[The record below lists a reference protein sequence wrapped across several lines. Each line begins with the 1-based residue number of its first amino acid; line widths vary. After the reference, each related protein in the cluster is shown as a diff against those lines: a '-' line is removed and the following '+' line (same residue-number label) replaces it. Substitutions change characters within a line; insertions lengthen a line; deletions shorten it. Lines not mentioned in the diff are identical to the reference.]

1 LRHFLIIL
9 SGNGA
14 AQVVNLLGYPFLAR
28 LYSPEEFGLFGLFV
42 AAAGALGVIASGRFE
57 FAIPTAPRWGVSSL
71 LWLCFIVST
80 GFGLIGGLGAAIY
93 LWIHP
98 ADAGFAYAVL
108 FGLSVSLIG
117 ICTASTM
124 LVMRNDGYRAAAGSM
139 LARTGAVVLSQ
150 VALAF
155 VVPYAVS
162 LMVGFALG
170 LVVQAILLLFW
181 AVRKVGI
188 GRPRAK
194 QMRAMFLHYRRQVT
208 IDFPSAL
215 GAAGAIHV
223 LTFALAIL
231 YDQRIVGFYSMGS
244 RLAVVPLALVN
255 DALSQVFF
263 QKASR
268 AKAEKGHM
276 WDELKFSVLT
286 SGVLSLGVLVA
297 LVVFARPFIGIFLGQ
312 TWLPAADMLI
322 VLAPMV
328 AMRSLAMSVSTTVF
342 VLRSAHWL
350 FVHNVATVVIPL
362 AACAAAAIFQL
373 SPITFL
379 ALVSA
384 LLFVEYAAFAGFL
397 GYAANRDRA
406 AAANGAER

>member
-1 LRHFLIIL
+1 
-9 SGNGA
+9 
-14 AQVVNLLGYPFLAR
+14 
-28 LYSPEEFGLFGLFV
+28 
-42 AAAGALGVIASGRFE
+42 
-57 FAIPTAPRWGVSSL
+57 L

>member
-1 LRHFLIIL
+1 
-9 SGNGA
+9 
-14 AQVVNLLGYPFLAR
+14 
-28 LYSPEEFGLFGLFV
+28 
-42 AAAGALGVIASGRFE
+42 
-57 FAIPTAPRWGVSSL
+57 
-71 LWLCFIVST
+71 
-80 GFGLIGGLGAAIY
+80 
-93 LWIHP
+93 
-98 ADAGFAYAVL
+98 
-108 FGLSVSLIG
+108 
-117 ICTASTM
+117 
-124 LVMRNDGYRAAAGSM
+124 
-139 LARTGAVVLSQ
+139 
-150 VALAF
+150 
-155 VVPYAVS
+155 
-162 LMVGFALG
+162 
-170 LVVQAILLLFW
+170 
-181 AVRKVGI
+181 
-188 GRPRAK
+188 
-194 QMRAMFLHYRRQVT
+194 MRAMFLHYRRQVT